1 MSLPADVKTLLTSF
15 RTVAEND
22 SFQTFVD
29 KALKLDTEIAELMG
43 SKRVQDRQLQ
53 DAENKLKDAEERLK
67 EREEQLS
74 RSNATLKKKEDK
86 INALQ
91 GHLHTQQKTHEDS
104 LRSTKTALEAKSEKL
119 RELESYS
126 LELKPVVPED
136 V

>member
-1 MSLPADVKTLLTSF
+1 MPLPADAKTLLTSLK
-15 RTVAEND
+15 TVAEND

-29 KALKLDTEIAELMG
+29 KALKLDTEIVELMG

-67 EREEQLS
+67 DREEQLS
-74 RSNATLKKKEDK
+74 VSQATLKKKEEK

-91 GHLHTQQKTHEDS
+91 GQLRAQQKKNEDS
-104 LRSTKTALEAKSEKL
+104 LRSTKTALEIKSRKL
-119 RELESYS
+119 SELERYS
-126 LELKPVVPED
+126 LELKPVVPDD